1 MNTTALGDTL
11 SQLDRELTELTGPGL
26 SPSLAGTDL
35 RALFTGTTQ
44 LLSTLR
50 EHLAGT
56 EDPRLALELA
66 SAGQALADEAARM
79 RVTAADRLA
88 ATNAHTLHT
97 EELDALRTTGAD
109 TSRDA
114 QRCTGRPSFLDPAAL
129 LASWLHLP
137 YAEAAG
143 LVQDA
148 SDLIGRRNPAGQSV
162 PPRFTHLGALFTT
175 PDPTRTPVLHPSL
188 VQETS
193 RKLAKRE
200 PKDLTFEGTGTGT
213 EPTLRHADGRA
224 VEEHAADVLRGAQ
237 SVKEAEKHVT
247 QLISSAATTPGTAT
261 KASVRRG
268 LYALPVRNALSR
280 EFLLRVS
287 TLEGEVLDSLIAQAN
302 NPRTRVGQAVRTNPG
317 DPAPSHDEAEASGT
331 IDPTSGEQNGTD
343 KDAEPNSS
351 TADADLANDPV
362 VPEAVVADTQSAADR
377 EAPSPEA
384 GTKAASGPGFP
395 DFLPEGVGNEARWD
409 PEETETIATVPE
421 RALNALLDILTTTT
435 TTAGGG
441 ARIRPEVIVHLK
453 LENLQDLAAGDARTA
468 HGVHLPPGELR
479 RLLCQAEIIP
489 AVFNSKSELL
499 DYGRAQRIV
508 PEKLKRAVLAR
519 DRGCIVPGCTE
530 PPEKVEFHHIDP
542 WWKGGETK
550 LGNLGALCR
559 GAHMD
564 ADAGRIQVVLVDGLP
579 HVILPKHVDPEQQPR
594 RNTYWD

>member
-11 SQLDRELTELTGPGL
+11 SQLDRKLTELTGPAA

-44 LLSTLR
+44 LLTTLR
-50 EHLAGT
+50 EHLTGT

-66 SAGQALADEAARM
+66 TAGQALADEAARM
-79 RVTAADRLA
+79 RVAAADRIA
-88 ATNAHTLHT
+88 ATNAHTLHP
-97 EELDALRTTGAD
+97 EELDVLRTAGAD
-109 TSRDA
+109 TTREA
-114 QRCTGRPSFLDPAAL
+114 RRCAGRASFLDPAAL

-148 SDLIGRRNPAGQSV
+148 SDLIGRRDPAGNLL
-162 PPRFTHLGALFTT
+162 PPRFAHLGALFTA
-175 PDPTRTPVLHPSL
+175 PDPDRTPVLHPAL
-188 VQETS
+188 VQETC

-200 PKDLTFEGTGTGT
+200 PKDLTFEGTGT
-213 EPTLRHADGRA
+213 EPTLLHTDGRA
-224 VEEHAADVLRGAQ
+224 VEEHAAEVLRGAQ

-247 QLISSAATTPGTAT
+247 QLINNAATTPGTAT
-261 KASVRRG
+261 KASLRRG
-268 LYALPVRNALSR
+268 LHALPVRNVLSR

-302 NPRTRVGQAVRTNPG
+302 NPRTRVGQAVRTNRG
-317 DPAPSHDEAEASGT
+317 DPAPSHDEAEASGAT
-331 IDPTSGEQNGTD
+331 ESTSGEQISTD
-343 KDAEPNSS
+343 EAEDAASDVPAPESTTESS
-351 TADADLANDPV
+351 T
-362 VPEAVVADTQSAADR
+362 
-377 EAPSPEA
+377 
-384 GTKAASGPGFP
+384 SGSGLP

-435 TTAGGG
+435 GGG
-441 ARIRPEVIVHLK
+441 RRIRPEVIVHLK

-479 RLLCQAEIIP
+479 RLLCQADIIP
-489 AVFNSKSELL
+489 AVFSSKSELL

-519 DRGCIVPGCTE
+519 DGGCIEPGCTE

-542 WWKGGETK
+542 WWLGGQTK

-564 ADAGRIQVVLVDGLP
+564 ADAGRIQVVLVEGLP

>member
-11 SQLDRELTELTGPGL
+11 SQLDRELTELTGPAAAA

-66 SAGQALADEAARM
+66 SAGQALADEAARL
-79 RVTAADRLA
+79 RVAAADRIA
-88 ATNAHTLHT
+88 ATNAHTLHPD
-97 EELDALRTTGAD
+97 ELDALRTTGAD
-109 TSRDA
+109 TTRDA

-137 YAEAAG
+137 YTEAAA
-143 LVQDA
+143 LIQDA

-175 PDPTRTPVLHPSL
+175 PDPDRTPVLHPSL

-200 PKDLTFEGTGTGT
+200 PKDLTFEGTGT
-213 EPTLRHADGRA
+213 EPTLRHTDGRA

-247 QLISSAATTPGTAT
+247 KLISSAATTPGTAT

-331 IDPTSGEQNGTD
+331 IDPTSSERNSTD
-343 KDAEPNSS
+343 EDEDVAGAVDPSILEP
-351 TADADLANDPV
+351 A
-362 VPEAVVADTQSAADR
+362 VPEATT
-377 EAPSPEA
+377 EPN
-384 GTKAASGPGFP
+384 TASSGLP

-435 TTAGGG
+435 GGG
-441 ARIRPEVIVHLK
+441 SRIRPEVIVHLK

-508 PEKLKRAVLAR
+508 PVKLKRAVLAR
-519 DRGCIVPGCTE
+519 DGGCIVPGCTE

-542 WWKGGETK
+542 WWLGGETK

>member
-11 SQLDRELTELTGPGL
+11 SQLDRNLTELTGPAA
-26 SPSLAGTDL
+26 SPSLAGTEL

-44 LLSTLR
+44 LLTTLR

-66 SAGQALADEAARM
+66 TAGQALADEAARM
-79 RVTAADRLA
+79 RVTAADRIA
-88 ATNAHTLHT
+88 ATNAHTLHP
-97 EELDALRTTGAD
+97 EELDALRTAGAD
-109 TSRDA
+109 TTREA
-114 QRCTGRPSFLDPAAL
+114 RRCAGRASFLDPAAL

-148 SDLIGRRNPAGQSV
+148 SDLIGRRDPAGNLL
-162 PPRFTHLGALFTT
+162 PPRFAHLGALFTA
-175 PDPTRTPVLHPSL
+175 PDPARTPVLHPAL
-188 VQETS
+188 VQETC

-200 PKDLTFEGTGTGT
+200 PKDLTFEGTGT
-213 EPTLRHADGRA
+213 EPTLLHTDGRA
-224 VEEHAADVLRGAQ
+224 VEEHAAEVLRGAQ

-247 QLISSAATTPGTAT
+247 QLINNAATTQGTAT
-261 KASVRRG
+261 KASLRRG
-268 LYALPVRNALSR
+268 LHALPVRNALSR

-302 NPRTRVGQAVRTNPG
+302 NPRTRVGQAVRTNRG

-331 IDPTSGEQNGTD
+331 TDPTGSAQNDTG

-351 TADADLANDPV
+351 TADADDVNDPV

-384 GTKAASGPGFP
+384 GTKAASGAGFP

-421 RALNALLDILTTTT
+421 RALNALLDILTTT
-435 TTAGGG
+435 GGG
-441 ARIRPEVIVHLK
+441 GRRIRPEVIVHLK

-519 DRGCIVPGCTE
+519 DGGCIVPGCTE

-542 WWKGGETK
+542 WWLGGQTK